1 MIFISV
7 FIYRRNVPPEFLDGL
22 GSLSA
27 SLYPVHCQS
36 VATIVTQPKSVQT
49 IREQSHVPRFTFN
62 IAQESSHDWVKPRIE
77 SYVPKD
83 LRCIYTTYI
92 VGYYDQK
99 VAWIMFWT

>member
-77 SYVPKD
+77 SYVPS
-83 LRCIYTTYI
+83 IYTTYI
-92 VGYYDQK
+92 VGYYGQK